1 MIGKAVLF
9 VLLNANV
16 SFMFKKHL
24 ASNISLCTFVAQE
37 NSRHLT
43 SPPLVFARNDVSV
56 TIPFWWRATI
66 YNNGQKSWDT
76 FAFLRHFPIHTGLTP
91 PLTPQTKLD
100 AFIQYFFWR
109 VSTLYRLGDWAGG
122 RGRRDNC
129 KKNSKRM
136 HCFMREPR
144 NDRKIRIFHYCPKD
158 LCPWL

>member
-16 SFMFKKHL
+16 TFLFKKHL
-24 ASNISLCTFVAQE
+24 ASNISLCTFVAQG

-56 TIPFWWRATI
+56 TIAFWWRATI
-66 YNNGQKSWDT
+66 YNHGQKSWDT
-76 FAFLRHFPIHTGLTP
+76 VAFLRHFPIHTGLTP

-109 VSTLYRLGDWAGG
+109 VSTLFRLGGGGGGGWG
-122 RGRRDNC
+122 RGGGITARRIQKGCTVLWGNPEMTE
-129 KKNSKRM
+129 K
-136 HCFMREPR
+136 
-144 NDRKIRIFHYCPKD
+144 Y
-158 LCPWL
+158 